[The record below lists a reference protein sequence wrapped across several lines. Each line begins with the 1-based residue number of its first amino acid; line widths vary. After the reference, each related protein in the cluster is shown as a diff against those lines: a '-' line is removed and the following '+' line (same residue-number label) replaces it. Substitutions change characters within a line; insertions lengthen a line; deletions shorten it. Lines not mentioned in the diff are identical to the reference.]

1 MQFVAS
7 AAAASPVGE
16 SPFVEGPREAPHAAA
31 AGSRAAASAAELRVA
46 TSVCRSWEGPM
57 LTSGVSPNAVQESF
71 SVPRLA
77 LVVLLASLLVCSVSK
92 LASAG
97 AAAPEVATATTELTS
112 QLVDGVNEAVQ
123 GALTAREALTKAA
136 SPKDRISTLQAL
148 QAAKIELQKTLAALK
163 ASASK
168 AAPTGAQKDRVDAA
182 QSGGEKTLDDTEAD
196 ISTAKKSIATDAIGK
211 AARPMTAVLFTPAF
225 RSNAYQVEQ
234 DPADATKGRIV
245 QTDSGGIAGVM
256 IAAEAPFAML
266 ELGTTKYPYLPIGA
280 WFGVQLQ
287 TGSGTSVGTVDL
299 TAGISLTLLSK
310 ASLATYI
317 NETGAEAGV
326 QPARLLLGLTYGKS
340 TSLGGGLKP
349 GDPFPLGATPPQE
362 TTSRF
367 EFTFGFG
374 FRF

>member
-1 MQFVAS
+1 
-7 AAAASPVGE
+7 
-16 SPFVEGPREAPHAAA
+16 
-31 AGSRAAASAAELRVA
+31 
-46 TSVCRSWEGPM
+46 M

-225 RSNAYQVEQ
+225 RSNAYQVQQ

-349 GDPFPLGATPPQE
+349 GDPFPLGGTPPQE